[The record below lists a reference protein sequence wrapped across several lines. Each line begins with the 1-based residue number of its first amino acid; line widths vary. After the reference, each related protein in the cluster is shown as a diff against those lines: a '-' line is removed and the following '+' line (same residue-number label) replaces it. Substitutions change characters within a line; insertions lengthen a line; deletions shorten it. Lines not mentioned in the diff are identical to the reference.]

1 MLSQYEDIIPGSEAI
16 GFDCNQIIPANGAI
30 HCIAMKVPAMKEM
43 ISCGNNIGDV
53 NLDQRI
59 NIFDILRLV
68 DIVMGF
74 VEPELCSIEAGDLNT
89 DNQITI
95 IDVIE
100 LVYLVMDL

>member
-1 MLSQYEDIIPGSEAI
+1 
-16 GFDCNQIIPANGAI
+16 
-30 HCIAMKVPAMKEM
+30 
-43 ISCGNNIGDV
+43 
-53 NLDQRI
+53 
-59 NIFDILRLV
+59 
-68 DIVMGF
+68 MGF